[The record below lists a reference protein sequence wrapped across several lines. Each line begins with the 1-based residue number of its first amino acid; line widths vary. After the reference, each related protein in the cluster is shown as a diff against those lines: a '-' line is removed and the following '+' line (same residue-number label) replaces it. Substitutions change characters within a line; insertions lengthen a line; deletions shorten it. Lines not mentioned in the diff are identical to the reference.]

1 MLDVAA
7 IGGSAAPWPRSEPG
21 PGMSTGQVSTIL
33 LLLLALV
40 LAGILL
46 ALHLRRLREQREHL
60 AALRERE
67 QRTRLSLWASSEL
80 YWQ

>member
-7 IGGSAAPWPRSEPG
+7 IGGSAAPWPLSEPG

-67 QRTRLSLWASSEL
+67 
-80 YWQ
+80 